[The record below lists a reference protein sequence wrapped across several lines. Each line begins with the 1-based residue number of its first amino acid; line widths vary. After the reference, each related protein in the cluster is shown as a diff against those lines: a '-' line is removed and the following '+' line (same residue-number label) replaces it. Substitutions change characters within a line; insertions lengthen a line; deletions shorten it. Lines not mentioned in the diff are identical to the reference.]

1 MRAQG
6 YPLAKAQAYERLRN
20 PFMLNDL
27 AMAPLLL
34 DRRDVYTRLRSIG
47 VPTPHNAFLSRDGW
61 RGTEP
66 SAQTLVEHDDYIEVN
81 GEVRDAFRSISG
93 VRPSLRSPPRPP
105 PRHPY
110 SPLCDAR
117 KVIEKPFLEKPVDAE
132 DHNIYIY
139 YPMSAGGGS
148 KRLFRKVNNRSSEFY
163 PDDNALR
170 GHDPTRSFI
179 YETFLHTQGT
189 DVKVYTCGPVY
200 AHSEARKSPV
210 VDGKVMRDTAG
221 KEVRYP
227 VILSLEEKRIATKVA
242 GEGAR
247 ALADSASDSETR
259 EIGLSLRCAS
269 RSSRA
274 CAASTSCACAAARV
288 SCAT

>member
-1 MRAQG
+1 
-6 YPLAKAQAYERLRN
+6 
-20 PFMLNDL
+20 MLNDL

-66 SAQTLVEHDDYIEVN
+66 SAQTLIEHDDYIEVN
-81 GEVRDAFRSISG
+81 GEVRPIETPTG
-93 VRPSLRSPPRPP
+93 LGGLLRRRPP
-105 PRHPY
+105 PPCHTLLR
-110 SPLCDAR
+110 R
-117 KVIEKPFLEKPVDAE
+117 QVIEKPFLEKPVDAE

-274 CAASTSCACAAARV
+274 CAASTSCACVGARAL
-288 SCAT
+288 CATSTAGASSSRAASTTTT

>member
-1 MRAQG
+1 M
-6 YPLAKAQAYERLRN
+6 
-20 PFMLNDL
+20 
-27 AMAPLLL
+27 
-34 DRRDVYTRLRSIG
+34 
-47 VPTPHNAFLSRDGW
+47 
-61 RGTEP
+61 
-66 SAQTLVEHDDYIEVN
+66 
-81 GEVRDAFRSISG
+81 
-93 VRPSLRSPPRPP
+93 
-105 PRHPY
+105 
-110 SPLCDAR
+110 
-117 KVIEKPFLEKPVDAE
+117 IEKPFLEKPVDAE
-132 DHNIYIY
+132 DHNIYVY